1 MPSPS
6 SEAVKAA
13 TDHLVGDKRTYTPNK
28 YYLERLA
35 IAFDS
40 FAAAQVEAAVAAAR
54 AEMRERAAAVA
65 DLYTHSSADP
75 ESIKVLDRIASYS
88 NKTCLLIQQAI
99 RALPLDPEVT
109 K

>member
-13 TDHLVGDKRTYTPNK
+13 TGHLVGDKRTYTPNK

-35 IAFDS
+35 RAFDS

-65 DLYTHSSADP
+65 DSYIQHETTHQVCPLVAD
-75 ESIKVLDRIASYS
+75 R
-88 NKTCLLIQQAI
+88 I